1 MSTRFQEY
9 IENRIVNHK
18 AISVPEKH
26 VLEVIDRFDIGS
38 KAVLIYVDDVKFEI
52 YDVAING
59 SARPSRFHFDG
70 VGKEIPHRLGELFQ
84 NYDERGKQY
93 DCLFVES
100 REDAKIIFDSYFNKF
115 LDIDKLLNEVNNEIS
130 NLNLNVD
137 DHIILVNGSNVN
149 RLLRYAFQQKA
160 KRIVCLEPQNEQ
172 INIKGRIE
180 IANSLSSNRVN
191 IIAPM
196 NTVLGLMLNKNNIF
210 IPLCED
216 TLDSLFYKGISWR
229 KLLGNFAN
237 TSQSDIYINHTPCRV
252 LKITP
257 VIDAF
262 GNLFINIYSILENRG
277 VNRIIDGP
285 GKTMSESAERRPKR
299 NKPQTEETSKPQV
312 KKTESI
318 SSQRAEPKKRKEG
331 SFRQNTS
338 IDDEIV
344 LFDKSSYPWK
354 NVEQRLADMQITE
367 VESNIKRLNEV
378 FDAIYSCDRIV
389 TDTNLWMT
397 EYPVGS
403 RQMAY
408 LKLIEFITG
417 KFVEGRNQV
426 FEIIPEVYEEINK
439 HDRKGVAASHKAK
452 AIIGKYQ
459 AKDLVDLR
467 GLTFEQNPKAY
478 ADTPLGYHILDL
490 LTHGVKFAV
499 LTNDEDASIRWRQ
512 NIKDENTRNGSNDMP
527 PIMLCRNLQKLFEL
541 RGKLIVRKK
550 ELKNSKR

>member
-38 KAVLIYVDDVKFEI
+38 KAVLIYVDDDKFEI

-196 NTVLGLMLNKNNIF
+196 NTVLGLMLNKIIF
-210 IPLCED
+210 Y
-216 TLDSLFYKGISWR
+216 TL
-229 KLLGNFAN
+229 
-237 TSQSDIYINHTPCRV
+237 
-252 LKITP
+252 
-257 VIDAF
+257 
-262 GNLFINIYSILENRG
+262 
-277 VNRIIDGP
+277 
-285 GKTMSESAERRPKR
+285 M
-299 NKPQTEETSKPQV
+299 
-312 KKTESI
+312 
-318 SSQRAEPKKRKEG
+318 
-331 SFRQNTS
+331 
-338 IDDEIV
+338 
-344 LFDKSSYPWK
+344 
-354 NVEQRLADMQITE
+354 
-367 VESNIKRLNEV
+367 
-378 FDAIYSCDRIV
+378 
-389 TDTNLWMT
+389 
-397 EYPVGS
+397 
-403 RQMAY
+403 
-408 LKLIEFITG
+408 
-417 KFVEGRNQV
+417 
-426 FEIIPEVYEEINK
+426 
-439 HDRKGVAASHKAK
+439 
-452 AIIGKYQ
+452 
-459 AKDLVDLR
+459 
-467 GLTFEQNPKAY
+467 
-478 ADTPLGYHILDL
+478 
-490 LTHGVKFAV
+490 
-499 LTNDEDASIRWRQ
+499 
-512 NIKDENTRNGSNDMP
+512 
-527 PIMLCRNLQKLFEL
+527 
-541 RGKLIVRKK
+541 
-550 ELKNSKR
+550 

>member
-38 KAVLIYVDDVKFEI
+38 KAVLIYVDDDKFEI

-216 TLDSLFYKGISWR
+216 TLDSSFYKGISWR
-229 KLLGNFAN
+229 KLLGDFAN
-237 TSQSDIYINHTPCRV
+237 ASQSDIYINHTPCRV

-257 VIDAF
+257 SIDAF

-354 NVEQRLADMQITE
+354 NVEQRLTDMQITE

-378 FDAIYSCDRIV
+378 FEAIYSCDRIV

-452 AIIGKYQ
+452 VIIGKYQ

>member
-38 KAVLIYVDDVKFEI
+38 KAVLIYVDDDKFEI

-216 TLDSLFYKGISWR
+216 TLDSSFYKGISWR
-229 KLLGNFAN
+229 KLLGDFAN
-237 TSQSDIYINHTPCRV
+237 ASQSDIYINHTPCRV

-257 VIDAF
+257 FIDAF

-285 GKTMSESAERRPKR
+285 GKAMSESAERRPKR

-354 NVEQRLADMQITE
+354 NVEQRLTDMQITE

-378 FDAIYSCDRIV
+378 FEAIYSCDRIV

-478 ADTPLGYHILDL
+478 ADTPMGYHILDL